1 MEEAR
6 EVEGSKEEVCKEETG
21 RMDVEIEGGLKR
33 EQEEEDSGSN
43 SNDVTVEL
51 NVVKPECDLE
61 EVQAEEIQR
70 KVDEIMK
77 LSEALEVERM
87 VTAQLEQRVKSLAK
101 EKEVKNKL
109 MARMKMN
116 EMIIADM
123 KKAEKDYKIKSENVA
138 NLENEAAECKAR
150 WRRCRRA

>member
-101 EKEVKNKL
+101 EKEAKNKL

>member
-101 EKEVKNKL
+101 EKEAKNKL

-123 KKAEKDYKIKSENVA
+123 KKAEKDKIKSEDVA
-138 NLENEAAECKAR
+138 KLENEAAECKAR